1 VTQEATREARQA
13 ALLNSDPLDPDGRDP
28 SAAAAPPPRLRP
40 RDAATLIVL
49 DRSRK
54 RLKVL
59 MGRRHAGLAF
69 MGGKFVFPGGRI
81 ETSDRQMPVAG
92 ALSQRADDALRA
104 KLPRAPHHL
113 GRSLALAAIRE
124 TYEETGLLIGTRDY
138 GPPETAPEGAWRA
151 FHEEGVM
158 PDLEALHLVARAIT
172 PPKRVRRFDTRF
184 FAVDR
189 RAVAAERPGIV
200 GPDAELTELAW
211 VDLAAARKLDLPRI
225 TRVILDD
232 LEAAAEAGFP
242 PYRPIPFYFERRGK
256 GLREEI

>member
-1 VTQEATREARQA
+1 VRQEPEQATPPDSATPEA
-13 ALLNSDPLDPDGRDP
+13 P
-28 SAAAAPPPRLRP
+28 SPAPAKSTALRP
-40 RDAATLIVL
+40 REAATLIVL

-54 RLKVL
+54 ALRVL
-59 MGRRHAGLAF
+59 MGRRNERLAF

-81 ETSDRQMPVAG
+81 EPSDRQMPVAG

-138 GPPETAPEGAWRA
+138 GPPETAPDGAWQA
-151 FHEEGVM
+151 FLEEGVM
-158 PDLEALHLVARAIT
+158 PDLETLHLVARAIT
-172 PPKRVRRFDTRF
+172 PPKRPRRFDTRF

-189 RAVAAERPGIV
+189 RSVAAERPGLV

-211 VDLAAARKLDLPRI
+211 VTLDDARNKLELPRI
-225 TRVILDD
+225 TRIVLDD
-232 LEAAAEAGFP
+232 LEGAAQAGFP
-242 PYRPIPFYFERRGK
+242 PYRPIPFYFERHGK
-256 GLREEI
+256 SLRDEI